1 MKIEV
6 LKRDENI
13 RLFDGR
19 TATLSAVRL
28 PDGICDVR
36 LYTNDRELEELAGRA
51 CHSSTW
57 SETPRRNPM
66 RGAVVP

>member
-51 CHSSTW
+51 CHS
-57 SETPRRNPM
+57 
-66 RGAVVP
+66 